1 MDSSAT
7 VAWHKY
13 SVVNPQ
19 TLPKYKLTR
28 SELRFLSYALFN
40 PKTKVSL
47 PLYSAE
53 EIAYQLRECFPDIL
67 ESVSSKSIQKH
78 ILRGK
83 SYAERD
89 YLRDSSKEQKDSI
102 RLFSKGL
109 LRAYKIP
116 TATSYQFL
124 YGYPR
129 ERYRLLPENFVC
141 PFPPHDY
148 FSRLCFQQITEGS
161 LKQGLM
167 KAGDQLLKLRHWDD
181 SGDYIVDGCYRM
193 SVNEKQTYFWVE
205 VHTGGEGFNEE
216 VFIKRILTAENGL
229 KKRGT
234 YLIIVPFTV
243 DVDKAKD
250 SIRKY
255 NKKKTVLEGKKPKVA
270 LKLTEIIHYRQIPVW
285 KESIGL
291 YQHKTRV

>member
-1 MDSSAT
+1 M
-7 VAWHKY
+7 
-13 SVVNPQ
+13 VNPQ
-19 TLPKYKLTR
+19 NLPKHKFTR
-28 SELRFLSYALFN
+28 SELRFLSWTLFN
-40 PKTKVSL
+40 PETKISL
-47 PLYSAE
+47 PLYSAK
-53 EIAYQLRECFPDIL
+53 EIAYQLRECFPNIL

-89 YLRDSSKEQKDSI
+89 YNLNSSNEKKSSI

-116 TATSYQFL
+116 TATGYQFL

-129 ERYRLLPENFVC
+129 ERYRLLAENFVC
-141 PFPPHDY
+141 SFPPHDY
-148 FSRLCFQQITEGS
+148 FSRLCFQRITEGS
-161 LKQGLM
+161 LDQGLM

-181 SGDYIVDGCYRM
+181 SGNYIADGCYRVE
-193 SVNEKQTYFWVE
+193 VNGKQTYFWVE
-205 VHTGGEGFNEE
+205 VHTGGEGYDEE
-216 VFIKRILTAENGL
+216 VFIKRILTAENAL

-250 SIRKY
+250 GIRKY
-255 NKKKTVLEGKKPKVA
+255 NKKKTVLGGEKPKVS
-270 LKLTEIIHYRQIPVW
+270 LNLTEIIHYRQIPVW
-285 KESIGL
+285 KESIGM